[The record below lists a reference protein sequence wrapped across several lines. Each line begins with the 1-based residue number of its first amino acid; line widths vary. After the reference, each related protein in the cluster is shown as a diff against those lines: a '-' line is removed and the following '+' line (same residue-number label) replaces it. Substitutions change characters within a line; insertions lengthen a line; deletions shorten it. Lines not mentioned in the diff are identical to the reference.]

1 MDNRKNAMRQVL
13 CSLTIALLLALASFA
28 VTQASAERR
37 VALVIGNGKYNHA
50 AELPNP
56 SNDANDVSDALKRS
70 GFDVILG
77 VNLDQNAMRETSIR
91 FARSA
96 READVAMF
104 YYAGHAIQFNG
115 VNYLIPVDSRLR
127 DEADLR
133 RMLRVDE
140 VVADLQQ
147 AKNLRILV
155 LDACRDNPLAETL
168 KRSIGRTRAAS
179 VQQGLAKI
187 DSPEGM
193 IVSYATQAGLT
204 AEDGRGRNSP
214 FTSAFL
220 KHIESKAE
228 IGTVFRRISADVYAA
243 TNNKQLPEVS
253 LSLIGEFYLHGR
265 PEYATASVPPP
276 APDPAAVAWETI
288 KKTKDAQLVKDYL
301 AQFSDGIFAAMAR
314 SRLRSLTE
322 KKVAGVFPVP
332 PKLIIDKVKPGEE
345 LQDCDQCPKMV
356 TVPAG
361 SFSMGSVSSQ
371 SGRNKNES
379 PQHQK
384 TIARPFAVSKF
395 EISFDEWE
403 ACLLEGGCNG
413 YKPKDNNWG
422 RGRRPV
428 IHVSWDDAKSYVQ
441 WLNQKTGKL
450 YRLLSEAEWEY
461 AARGGTTGAFA
472 TGSGITPRQANFD
485 GSMISGNRT
494 EASYRGKTVEVGSFA
509 PNPYGLHDMHGNVM
523 EWVEDCWNPDHAG
536 AAADGSPRG
545 GDCSRRVLKGGAW
558 YYEAAYLRSA
568 ARQSYPPNT
577 RLNVIG
583 FRVART
589 LQ

>member
-1 MDNRKNAMRQVL
+1 MRQ
-13 CSLTIALLLALASFA
+13 ALLTLVLTFIFALTSFL
-28 VTQASAERR
+28 VTPASAEKR
-37 VALVIGNGKYNHA
+37 VAFIIGNGKYAHA

-56 SNDANDVSDALKRS
+56 KNDANDVAASLKRS
-70 GFDVILG
+70 GFEVILG
-77 VNLDQNAMRETSIR
+77 IDLDQHAMRETSIR
-91 FARSA
+91 FAKAA
-96 READVAMF
+96 RDADVAMF

-115 VNYLIPVDSRLR
+115 VNYLIPIDSRLR

-193 IVSYATQAGLT
+193 IVSYATQSGLT

-214 FTSAFL
+214 YTAAFL

-228 IGTVFRRISADVYAA
+228 IGTVFRRVSADVYAA
-243 TNNKQLPEVS
+243 TNKKQLPEVS
-253 LSLIGEFYLHGR
+253 LSLIGEYYLHGK
-265 PEYATASVPPP
+265 PQAGVAAAAPPP
-276 APDPAAVAWETI
+276 PPDPAAVAWNAI
-288 KKTKDAQLVKDYL
+288 KETKDAKVVEEYL
-301 AQFSDGIFAAMAR
+301 GQFKEGIFAALAR
-314 SRLRSLTE
+314 SRLRSLTQE
-322 KKVAGVFPVP
+322 KEQKVAGLFPVP
-332 PKLIIDKVKPGEE
+332 PKLTIDKVKAGEE
-345 LQDCDQCPKMV
+345 LQDCDQCPRLV
-356 TVPAG
+356 VVPAG
-361 SFSMGSVSSQ
+361 KFTMGSAA
-371 SGRNKNES
+371 GEKGHNKNEG
-379 PQHQK
+379 PQRQVI
-384 TIARPFAVSKF
+384 IASPFAVSKH

-403 ACLLEGGCNG
+403 ACGLEGGCNG
-413 YKPKDNNWG
+413 YKPKDSGWG

-428 IHVSWDDAKSYVQ
+428 IHVSWDDAKAYVQ
-441 WLNQKTGKL
+441 WLRDKTGKP

-472 TGSGITPRQANFD
+472 FGSGINTQQANFD
-485 GSMISGNRT
+485 ASVVTGKQS
-494 EASYRGKTVEVGSFA
+494 EATYRGKTVEVGSFT
-509 PNPYGLHDMHGNVM
+509 PNPYGLNDMHGNVM
-523 EWVEDCWNPDHAG
+523 EWVEDCWNADHTG
-536 AAADGSPRG
+536 APADGSPRG

-558 YYEAAYLRSA
+558 YYESAYLRSA
-568 ARQSYPPNT
+568 ARQSYPAKT
-577 RLNVIG
+577 RLNVVG

>member
-1 MDNRKNAMRQVL
+1 MRQAL
-13 CSLTIALLLALASFA
+13 STLIGTIFLMLVSMM
-28 VTQASAERR
+28 VTPASAERR
-37 VALVIGNGKYNHA
+37 VALVIGNGKYDHA

-56 SNDANDVSDALKRS
+56 KNDASDVSAALERS
-70 GFDVILG
+70 GFEVILG
-77 VNLDQNAMRETSIR
+77 IDLDQHAMREISIR
-91 FARSA
+91 FARAA
-96 READVAMF
+96 RDADVAMF

-133 RMLRVDE
+133 RMVRVEE

-204 AEDGRGRNSP
+204 AEDGFGRNSP
-214 FTSAFL
+214 YTKAFL

-228 IGTVFRRISADVYAA
+228 IGTVFRRVSADVYAA
-243 TNNKQLPEVS
+243 TKKKQLPEVS
-253 LSLIGEFYLHGR
+253 LSLIGEFYLHGK
-265 PEYATASVPPP
+265 PEGGIAEAAAPPP
-276 APDPAAVAWETI
+276 APDPAAIAWETI
-288 KKTKDAQLVKDYL
+288 KSTKDAQLVKEYL
-301 AQFSDGIFAAMAR
+301 DQFPEGIFAALAR
-314 SRLRSLTE
+314 SRLRSLTGP
-322 KKVAGVFPVP
+322 KVAGLFPVP
-332 PKLIIDKVKPGEE
+332 PKLTIDKVKPGEE
-345 LQDCDQCPKMV
+345 LQDCDQCPKLV

-361 SFSMGSVSSQ
+361 SFTMGSAAGEK
-371 SGRNKNES
+371 GRNKNEG
-379 PQHQK
+379 PQREV
-384 TIARPFAVSKF
+384 TVTRPFAVSKY
-395 EISFDEWE
+395 EITFDEWE
-403 ACLLEGGCNG
+403 ACVLEGGCNG
-413 YKPKDNNWG
+413 YKPKDSSWG

-428 IHVSWDDAKSYVQ
+428 IHVSWDDAKAYVQ
-441 WLNQKTGKL
+441 WLRQKTGKP

-461 AARGGTTGAFA
+461 AARGGTTGAFS
-472 TGSGITPRQANFD
+472 TGTGITPQQANFD
-485 GSMISGNRT
+485 GSVVAGNL
-494 EASYRGKTVEVGSFA
+494 ADVAYRGKTVEVGTFT

-536 AAADGSPRG
+536 APGDGSPRG

-558 YYEAAYLRSA
+558 YYESTYVRSA
-568 ARQSYPPNT
+568 ARQSYPAKT
-577 RLNVIG
+577 RLNVVG

>member
-1 MDNRKNAMRQVL
+1 MRQALSALIVAVL
-13 CSLTIALLLALASFA
+13 LMLASALATS
-28 VTQASAERR
+28 ASAERR
-37 VALVIGNGKYNHA
+37 VAFVIGNGKYNHA

-56 SNDANDVSDALKRS
+56 KNDANDVAAALKRS
-70 GFDVILG
+70 GFEVILG
-77 VNLDQNAMRETSIR
+77 IDLDQHAMRETSIR
-91 FARSA
+91 FAKAA
-96 READVAMF
+96 RDADVAMF

-115 VNYLIPVDSRLR
+115 VNYLIPIDSRLR

-214 FTSAFL
+214 YTRAFL
-220 KHIESKAE
+220 RHIETKAE
-228 IGTVFRRISADVYAA
+228 IGTVFRRVSADVYAA
-243 TNNKQLPEVS
+243 TSKKQLPEVS

-265 PEYATASVPPP
+265 PEGGVAAAPPP
-276 APDPAAVAWETI
+276 PDPAAIAWETI
-288 KKTKDAQLVKDYL
+288 KDTKDAQLVKDYL
-301 AQFSDGIFAAMAR
+301 DQFSEGIFAALAR

-322 KKVAGVFPVP
+322 QKVAGVFPVP
-332 PKLIIDKVKPGEE
+332 PKLTIDKVKPGEE
-345 LQDCDQCPKMV
+345 LQDCDQCPKLV

-361 SFSMGSVSSQ
+361 SFTMGSAAGET
-371 SGRNKNES
+371 GRNRNES
-379 PQHQK
+379 PQRQV

-403 ACLLEGGCNG
+403 TCVLEGGCNG
-413 YKPKDNNWG
+413 YKPKDSGWG
-422 RGRRPV
+422 RGRHPA
-428 IHVSWDDAKSYVQ
+428 IHVSWNDAKAYVQ
-441 WLNQKTGKL
+441 WLGQKTGKP

-472 TGSGITPRQANFD
+472 TGAGITPQQANFD
-485 GSMISGNRT
+485 ASVATGNRSDAT
-494 EASYRGKTVEVGSFA
+494 YRGKTVEVGSFT

-536 AAADGSPRG
+536 APGDGSPRG

-568 ARQSYPPNT
+568 ARQSYPAKT
-577 RLNVIG
+577 RLNVVG